1 MTDTVSAQQHPDA
14 VPHKLV
20 SIVIPVYWNEA
31 SLPILFEALG
41 EQEILLRERG
51 CALQLVFVD
60 DGSGDRSLDVL
71 LALKARRPD
80 MVTVV
85 KLARNFGAIHSSKVG
100 ISYVR
105 GDCFMWLAAD
115 LQDPPHLVTPMV
127 DLWLAGNKYVLAA
140 RATREDPA
148 TTKFFSRIYYALVRL
163 FVLPDYPRTG
173 FDIIL
178 MDKTIYPFIRDSS
191 KNINTSLLSYW
202 LGFKPAVIEYER
214 PAREHGQSR
223 WTFAKKLT
231 YFIDSMLG
239 FSIIPIRA
247 ITAIGFVVAVL
258 GFGYGLYIFI
268 SALFGD
274 TDAPGFATL
283 ASLLSFLLG
292 LVILMLGII
301 GEYIWRIF
309 DEVTRRPEVVVDEV
323 Y

>member
-1 MTDTVSAQQHPDA
+1 VTDPALVEPHPSAMSQ
-14 VPHKLV
+14 KLV

-31 SLPILFEALG
+31 SLPILFEALLK
-41 EQEILLRERG
+41 QEELLRERG

-71 LALKARRPD
+71 LMLKARRPE
-80 MVTVV
+80 MITVV

-100 ISYVR
+100 INYVK

-140 RATREDPA
+140 RATRKDPPV
-148 TTKFFSRIYYALVRL
+148 TKLFARIYYALVRL

-231 YFIDSMLG
+231 YFIDSLLG
-239 FSIIPIRA
+239 FSIVPIRA
-247 ITAIGFVVAVL
+247 ISAIGLVVAVL
-258 GFGYGLYIFI
+258 GFGYGSYIFI
-268 SALFGD
+268 SALVGD
-274 TDAPGFATL
+274 TDVPGFATL
-283 ASLLSFLLG
+283 ASLISFLLG